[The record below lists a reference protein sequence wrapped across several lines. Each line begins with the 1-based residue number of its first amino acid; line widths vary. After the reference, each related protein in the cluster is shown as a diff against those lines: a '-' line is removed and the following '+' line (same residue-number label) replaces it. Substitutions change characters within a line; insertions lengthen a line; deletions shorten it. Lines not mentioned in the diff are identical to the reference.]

1 MADTSEIISN
11 IVDKNSATLQ
21 DTFGQMM
28 LDKIRDVVDDRK
40 MEIAQSFLGAVTE
53 EEPDT
58 DPGEDDLEDDDLDAD
73 DIEAEADEIGDEEDP
88 AQDGGDSDEE
98 G

>member
-40 MEIAQSFLGAVTE
+40 MEIAQSFLGAVE
-53 EEPDT
+53 D
-58 DPGEDDLEDDDLDAD
+58 DDLEDDDLDAD